1 MRAAAGTPA
10 SAYDAV
16 VIGAGHNGLIAAA
29 YLARAGLRVVVV
41 ERGEAPGGCA
51 ATEELWPGYR
61 VDTGAHS
68 LTGID
73 ARVMADLDP
82 AGPGPNPGG
91 AGPQGA
97 RLEVLSPAPSVV
109 APQPEGGALVLERDP
124 GRTAESIRRFS
135 PRDAARW
142 PDFVSA
148 MGRASRALSV
158 LYDTLPPRLA
168 GADRGDLRELL
179 RLGARMGRVGRRD
192 ALELMRLIPMTIEEL
207 LYEWFES
214 EALKGALAAD
224 GVRGIC
230 QGPLASGTGYM
241 FLHHMVGAGGIVRRR
256 RQVRGGMGA
265 LGAALQR
272 VAVAAGAEI
281 RLGHEVAS
289 IRVEDGRATG
299 VVLAGGEE
307 VAAPRVVSSAD
318 PGRTLLGLVD
328 PGELAPEFVRALEN
342 IKYRGVVAKVH
353 LALGEPPR
361 LSSGAAAAPTAAA
374 PTVDDAAQAA
384 LLAGAAIT
392 IAPSIEYIER
402 AYDDAKYGQPSERP
416 VLDAV
421 LTTAL
426 DPSLA
431 PEDRHILSIAAQYA
445 PFRLSGGASEG
456 PREGAWDEARREAL
470 GDAVVS
476 TLSACAPNLE
486 GAILH
491 RHVLTPA
498 DLADRFALPE
508 GNIHHGEMTLDQVF
522 FGRPVGGWARYRTP
536 IDGLYLCGAGTHP
549 GGGLNGRP
557 GAAAAARILRDGQ

>member
-1 MRAAAGTPA
+1 MSSR
-10 SAYDAV
+10 AYDAV
-16 VIGAGHNGLIAAA
+16 VIGAGHNGLVAAA

-41 ERGEAPGGCA
+41 ERGETAGGCA
-51 ATEELWPGYR
+51 ATEEPWPGYR

-73 ARVMADLDP
+73 PRVMKDLGLET
-82 AGPGPNPGG
+82 AGPGG
-91 AGPQGA
+91 AG
-97 RLEVLSPAPSVV
+97 LDFMSPASCVV
-109 APQPEGGALVLERDP
+109 SPQPAGDALILEEDP
-124 GRTAESIRRFS
+124 DRTADLIRPFS
-135 PRDAARW
+135 ARDAARW
-142 PDFVSA
+142 PEFVAA
-148 MGRASRALSV
+148 MSRASRVLAV
-158 LYDTLPPRLA
+158 LYRTLPPRLA
-168 GADRGDLRELL
+168 GADRGDLWELL
-179 RLGARMGRVGRRD
+179 RLGVKLNRLGRRD
-192 ALELMRLIPMTIEEL
+192 ALELMRLLPMTVEEL

-214 EALKGALAAD
+214 GALKGALAAD

-241 FLHHMVGAGGIVRRR
+241 FLHHMVGADGIVRRR

-272 VAVAAGAEI
+272 AAVAAGAEI
-281 RLGHEVAS
+281 RLGHEAAS

-299 VVLAGGEE
+299 IALAAGGEIG
-307 VAAPRVVSSAD
+307 ASRIVSSAD
-318 PGRTLLGLVD
+318 PGRTLLDLVD
-328 PGELAPEFVRALEN
+328 PGELAPEFVRALDS

-361 LSSGAAAAPTAAA
+361 LRCGG
-374 PTVDDAAQAA
+374 DAAQSAV
-384 LLAGAAIT
+384 LAGAAIT
-392 IAPSIEYIER
+392 VAPSIHYIER
-402 AYDDAKYGQPSERP
+402 AYDDAKYRRPSKRP

-431 PEDRHILSIAAQYA
+431 PEGRHLLSVAAQYA
-445 PFRLSGGASEG
+445 PFRLAEG
-456 PREGAWDEARREAL
+456 SWNDGRREAL
-470 GDAVVS
+470 GNTVVE
-476 TLSACAPNLE
+476 TLAEHFPNLE
-486 GAILH
+486 AAILH

-498 DLADRFALPE
+498 GLADRFALPE

-522 FGRPVGGWARYRTP
+522 FGRPVAGWARYRTP

-557 GAAAAARILRDGQ
+557 GAGAAARILRDG